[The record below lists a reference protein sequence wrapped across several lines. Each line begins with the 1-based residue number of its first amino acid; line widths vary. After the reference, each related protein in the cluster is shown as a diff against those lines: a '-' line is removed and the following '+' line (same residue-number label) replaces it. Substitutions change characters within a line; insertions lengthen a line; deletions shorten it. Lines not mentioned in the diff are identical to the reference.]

1 MSWTPRETRWPSTT
15 HWRRTT
21 TVPTGATSNVAYHRG
36 GYLTRID
43 YGMRSDSIYT
53 KPAPAQ
59 VVFTAGDRCLSA
71 ATTCTANHTA
81 TDWPDV
87 PWDRNC
93 ASGTA
98 ACAVTGPTFWTT
110 KRLSAITA
118 QVLTNPAA
126 VPPTYGAADTYT
138 LTHQFPNP
146 NDGTTAAL
154 WLASVQRTGKD
165 GTAIA
170 LPATTF
176 QGQAL
181 ANRVDSTSSW
191 PPLVRYRI
199 GAITSETGQTTG
211 VTYSAADCTPT
222 SLPSSPE
229 TNTRRCFPAYWTPPG
244 QPDPVRNWF
253 HKYVVTQITE
263 QDGVG
268 GAPPKTTAY
277 NYVGNPAWHFDDTE
291 LVKTQH
297 RTYGQW
303 RGYARVQVR
312 TGAAS

>member
-1 MSWTPRETRWPSTT
+1 M
-15 HWRRTT
+15 
-21 TVPTGATSNVAYHRG
+21 
-36 GYLTRID
+36 
-43 YGMRSDSIYT
+43 
-53 KPAPAQ
+53 
-59 VVFTAGDRCLSA
+59 
-71 ATTCTANHTA
+71 
-81 TDWPDV
+81 
-87 PWDRNC
+87 
-93 ASGTA
+93 
-98 ACAVTGPTFWTT
+98 
-110 KRLSAITA
+110 
-118 QVLTNPAA
+118 
-126 VPPTYGAADTYT
+126 
-138 LTHQFPNP
+138 
-146 NDGTTAAL
+146 
-154 WLASVQRTGKD
+154 QRTGKD

-170 LPATTF
+170 SGHHL

-181 ANRVDSTSSW
+181 ASRVDSTSSW

-211 VTYSAADCTPT
+211 VTYSAADYTPT

-229 TNTRRCFPAYWTPPG
+229 KNTRRCFPAYWTPPG

-312 TGAAS
+312 TGAASEPLTLNETLYFRGMKGHP